1 MNLRFKMKIRT
12 KMLVYVLVTS
22 AIILLGIGF
31 YFQFRT
37 YRLALNNARVIA
49 KSYAEKAANQTR
61 SELELD
67 LGFSRAL
74 AQSMYGYY
82 KFDSVARDSIYFT
95 MVKNQVEQNNRYMS
109 VWYNLEYSATRPS
122 YTKNY
127 GRRSISAFMQN
138 GVSQI
143 LVEHKNV
150 QGDNLTSGYY
160 KAKSTNVETILDPY
174 PYTYDGVTE
183 FLVTSICVP
192 IRHNGDFVGLA
203 GVDIDLNKFQRPIE
217 MLKPYPNTQSF
228 LLSSNGTIVAHTNPT
243 NSGKFFREV
252 FPEIEIEHGITG
264 KAERGTDYNFE
275 WEMDGKKYLTF
286 LTPIKIGNS
295 SLFWS
300 IGVAIPV
307 SEIVVEARNAM
318 YSGILVALLGII
330 ILTIVL
336 FYVANSITKPIVQ
349 TTNVLNDLAE
359 GDIDRSKKML
369 VTSGDEI
376 EMMATSVNKLIEG
389 LNLTENFAR
398 EIGKGNLDAEFQ
410 LLGDKDILGISL
422 IEMQKSLKH
431 AQKIEK
437 ERKEEEQKQNWA
449 TQGMALFGEILRQN
463 NDNLNELSFNIVKTL
478 VDYTESN
485 QGGVF
490 VINEN
495 DKDNPI
501 LEMTA
506 CYAFDRRKFLEKT
519 VEIGEGLVG
528 RCQLESK
535 TIFMNDVP
543 PTYIN
548 ISSGLGKERP
558 RNLILVPLKTN
569 EGTLGVLE
577 LATFN
582 NYEKHQID
590 FIEKIAESIASTISS
605 VRINIR
611 TAQLLAKSQQQ
622 AEEMSAQEEEMR
634 QNMEELQATQEEME
648 RKRAEQDKIQEELHK
663 EISMLNALMQNI
675 PDYIYFKDQNS
686 HFIRISKSMVKLF
699 NASEPEELVG
709 KSDFDFHKKENAEK
723 FFAEEQEIM
732 RSLVPLVDNVV
743 HEKFDDGKEQW
754 VSTTKMPLLDSN
766 GDVIGVWGIS
776 KIVTDLKK
784 AELDAQEMAKETKTL
799 KSKLTKQQAE
809 YQAIVKAVD
818 SSTYVVEY
826 NPEGFITRTNEPM
839 LTLLG
844 KSAAQLLGKHHSDFF
859 RQKLDDDETYK
870 NFWSD
875 LQKGI
880 IHSQSFKGKIG
891 SKNVNLLETY
901 SPVVDSNGNV
911 VKIICIAVK
920 E

>member
-1 MNLRFKMKIRT
+1 MKIRT
-12 KMLVYVLVTS
+12 KMLVYVLATS
-22 AIILLGIGF
+22 AIILVGIGF
-31 YFQFRT
+31 FFQYRT
-37 YRLALNNARVIA
+37 YRMAMNNARIIA
-49 KSYAEKAANQTR
+49 KSFAEKAANQTR

-82 KFDSVARDSIYFT
+82 KLDSVTRDSIYFT
-95 MVKNQVEQNNRYMS
+95 MVRNQVEQNERYMS
-109 VWYNLEYSATRPS
+109 VWYNLEYSATKPNYS
-122 YTKNY
+122 KNY
-127 GRRSISAFMQN
+127 GRRSISAYMQN
-138 GVSQI
+138 GYSQI
-143 LVEHKNV
+143 LIEHKNV
-150 QGDNLTSGYY
+150 QGDVETSGYY
-160 KAKSTNVETILDPY
+160 KSKSTNSETILDPY

-192 IRHNGDFVGLA
+192 IRHEGEFVGLA

-228 LLSSNGTIVAHTNPT
+228 LLSSNSTIVAHTNVT

-252 FPEIEIEHGITG
+252 FPEIEIEHGISG
-264 KAERGTDYNFE
+264 KVERGTDYSFD
-275 WEMDGKKYLTF
+275 WEIEGKKYITF
-286 LTPIKIGNS
+286 LTPIKIGSS
-295 SLFWS
+295 SLYWS
-300 IGVAIPV
+300 IGIAIPV

-330 ILTIVL
+330 ILGIVL
-336 FYVANSITKPIVQ
+336 YYVASSIAKPITE
-349 TTNVLNDLAE
+349 TTHVLNNLAE
-359 GDIDRSKKML
+359 GDIDRSKKME
-369 VTSGDEI
+369 VNSGDEI

-431 AQKIEK
+431 AQQIER
-437 ERKEEEQKQNWA
+437 ERKDEEQKQNWA

-485 QGGVF
+485 QGGLF
-490 VINEN
+490 VINDN

-528 RCQLESK
+528 RCQLEGK

-543 PTYIN
+543 QNYIN

-569 EGTLGVLE
+569 DETLGVLE
-577 LATFN
+577 IATFN

-590 FIEKIAESIASTISS
+590 FIEKIAESIASTIAS
-605 VRINIR
+605 VRVNIR

-648 RKRAEQDKIQEELHK
+648 RKRTEQEKIQEELHK

-675 PDYIYFKDQNS
+675 PDYIYFKDHNS

-699 NASEPEELVG
+699 HASDPEEMVG
-709 KSDFDFHKKENAEK
+709 KSDFDFHTKENAEK
-723 FFAEEQEIM
+723 FFKEEQQIM
-732 RSLVPLVDNVV
+732 STLVPIVDNIVY
-743 HEKFDDGKEQW
+743 EKFDDGKEQW
-754 VSTTKMPLLDSN
+754 VSTTKMPLVDTN

-784 AELDAQEMAKETKTL
+784 AELEAQERATETKTL

-818 SSTYVVEY
+818 SSTFVVEY
-826 NPEGFITRTNEPM
+826 NREGFITRTNEAM
-839 LTLLG
+839 LNLLG

-859 RQKLDDDETYK
+859 KPKIEDDETYK
-870 NFWSD
+870 MFWSD

-880 IHSQSFKGKIG
+880 IHSRTFKGKIG
-891 SKNVNLLETY
+891 QKSVSLLETY
-901 SPVVDSNGNV
+901 SPVIDSEGNV